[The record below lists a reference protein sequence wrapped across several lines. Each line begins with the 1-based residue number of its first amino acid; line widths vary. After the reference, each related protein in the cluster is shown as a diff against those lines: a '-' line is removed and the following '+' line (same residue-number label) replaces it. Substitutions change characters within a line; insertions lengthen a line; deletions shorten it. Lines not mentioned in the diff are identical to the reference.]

1 MKFLRNILLFSLLL
15 LPRLAKASLAES
27 LGLSKF
33 GDRTNLVKPEGENVV
48 QDIITKILNILLS
61 FLGMLFTLLIIYGGF
76 KWMLSRGNSQQVEE
90 AKEVIKHSSIG
101 LGIVLLSYIIV
112 RTVFMVLNASRDEY
126 PEGFIGPIP

>member
-15 LPRLAKASLAES
+15 LPRLAKAGLAES

-33 GDRTNLVKPEGENVV
+33 GDQTNLVKPEGENAV
-48 QDIITKILNILLS
+48 QDIITKILNILLT

-112 RTVFMVLNASRDEY
+112 RTIFMVLNATRNEY
-126 PEGFIGPIP
+126 SGDFIGPIQ